1 MSLKAKTLN
10 LIVAVGAGLALTSN
24 AAAPGDNSL
33 RPKTSAGACPA
44 FPIRKATS
52 QRRIG
57 WSSARCCSRI
67 YQLLRDCHGV
77 NADGKG
83 RAAKL
88 YDPKPANLH
97 VSPYNDTYKEMI
109 IRCGGQRIA
118 RSEFMPP
125 WGEELTDEQIRDV
138 IAYLKSILT
147 VSPPLQS

>member
-1 MSLKAKTLN
+1 MQRHP
-10 LIVAVGAGLALTSN
+10 GATPFGRRPALAL
-24 AAAPGDNSL
+24 AQRSL
-33 RPKTSAGACPA
+33 
-44 FPIRKATS
+44 
-52 QRRIG
+52 
-57 WSSARCCSRI
+57 SARQRA
-67 YQLLRDCHGV
+67 

-147 VSPPLQS
+147 VSPPLQSARQ